1 MAVFD
6 PSRAAESIAQ
16 LAEDFERQAKRFE
29 ELQGRMGAL
38 TVTDSSAGGR
48 VSVTVDSNGV
58 PTAINLSTSTRG
70 MDPAMVSAEI
80 MSCLRRA
87 QAKLRAEVAEVV
99 RSTVGDDPSGA
110 AIVEGFALRFPDPEP
125 SGTVAPEYDAPP
137 PASDAPQSPPTYA
150 PPPAQ
155 SWAQP
160 GPAAQAPW
168 ESPAPTPQPRNRKPD
183 RDQIVTPDEPDPD
196 DEYYNRKSWLV

>member
-29 ELQGRMGAL
+29 ELQGRMAAL
-38 TVTDSSAGGR
+38 AVTDSSAGGR

-87 QAKLRAEVAEVV
+87 QAKLRVEVAEVV
-99 RSTVGDDPSGA
+99 RGTVGDDPSGA

-125 SGTVAPEYDAPP
+125 SGTVAPEYAPP
-137 PASDAPQSPPTYA
+137 PASYAPPTQTYA

-160 GPAAQAPW
+160 GSAAQAPW
-168 ESPAPTPQPRNRKPD
+168 ESSAPTPQPRNRKPD